1 MEILKL
7 KKKKRYELIKYAVK
21 EYENIFSEKLKL
33 FTGSK
38 EELYLLLDKYK
49 NISITEWCYCCCGPY
64 INCWQDFYA
73 EGVWGLSQNKIN
85 NKFIKII
92 NRIYEKN
99 SPRFWINDNMLVII
113 ARDLGKELCDYLIEL
128 T

>member
-1 MEILKL
+1 M

-49 NISITEWCYCCCGPY
+49 NISITEWYYCCRGPY
-64 INCWQDFYA
+64 INCWQDLYA
-73 EGVWGLSQNKIN
+73 EGEWGLSQNGVN

-113 ARDLGKELCDYLIEL
+113 ARDIREELCDYLIEL